1 MSKIGKISINVP
13 DKVKVLLS
21 GNKINV
27 EGPLGKKVLDL
38 DTDLFDLIINEGKD
52 VQIKPKKVTQ
62 SIKRL
67 WGMNRSLLNN
77 AIIGASKGYEKILE
91 LSGVG
96 FRAALKGKQLN
107 LQLGFSHDINF
118 DIPEGIKITVEKQ
131 TIIKIVGFDK
141 QQVGMIAS
149 QIKSIRPPEPYK
161 GKGIKEQG
169 QYILRKEGKKK

>member
-1 MSKIGKISINVP
+1 MSKIGKISINIP
-13 DKVKVLLS
+13 DKVKVLLN
-21 GNKINV
+21 GNTINV
-27 EGPLGKKVLDL
+27 EGPQGKKSLNL
-38 DTDLFDLIINEGKD
+38 DTDMFDLKINEGKD
-52 VQIKPKKVTQ
+52 VSIKPKKITQ
-62 SIKRL
+62 NIKRL

-77 AIIGASKGYEKILE
+77 AILGASKGYEKILE

-107 LQLGFSHDINF
+107 LQLGFSHDVNF

-131 TIIKIVGFDK
+131 TIIKIMGSDK

>member
-52 VQIKPKKVTQ
+52 VQIKPKKLTQ

-77 AIIGASKGYEKILE
+77 AITGISKGYEKIL
-91 LSGVG
+91 
-96 FRAALKGKQLN
+96 
-107 LQLGFSHDINF
+107 
-118 DIPEGIKITVEKQ
+118 
-131 TIIKIVGFDK
+131 
-141 QQVGMIAS
+141 
-149 QIKSIRPPEPYK
+149 
-161 GKGIKEQG
+161 
-169 QYILRKEGKKK
+169 

>member
-52 VQIKPKKVTQ
+52 VQIKPKKLTQ

-96 FRAALKGKQLN
+96 FRAALKGKELN
-107 LQLGFSHDINF
+107 LQLGFSHDVNF
-118 DIPEGIKITVEKQ
+118 EIPEEIKITVEKQ
-131 TIIKIVGFDK
+131 TIIKISGFDK
-141 QQVGMIAS
+141 QQVGAVAS
-149 QIKSIRPPEPYK
+149 KIKSIRPPEPYK
-161 GKGIKEQG
+161 GKGIKEQN

>member
-1 MSKIGKISINVP
+1 MSKIGKINISIP

-21 GNKINV
+21 GNTINI
-27 EGPLGKKVLDL
+27 EGPLGKKSLEI
-38 DTDLFDLIINEGKD
+38 DTDIFELIINEGKD
-52 VQIKPKKVTQ
+52 VSIKPKKITQ
-62 SIKRL
+62 DIKRL

-77 AIIGASKGYEKILE
+77 AITGTSKGYEKILE

-107 LQLGFSHDINF
+107 LQLGFSHDVNF
-118 DIPEGIKITVEKQ
+118 DVPDSIKVTVEKQ
-131 TIIKIVGFDK
+131 TLIKIFGYDK